1 MDRVLQAP
9 KLPPQS
15 AADAETEKNL
25 RETFKKISGVDL
37 EVDAYELRDILN
49 SAFMKGT
56 GKVCLGGS
64 HGNLPPGY
72 TCRLRAGL
80 ARDRDQLRT
89 LRLYGEWDF
98 LVKLRIAK

>member
-1 MDRVLQAP
+1 MVRILQAP

-49 SAFMKGT
+49 SAFMKGMNSECMARMICGWEVT
-56 GKVCLGGS
+56 VGNGS
-64 HGNLPPGY
+64 LPPGY
-72 TCRLRAGL
+72 TR
-80 ARDRDQLRT
+80 QLQADWI
-89 LRLYGEWDF
+89 ES
-98 LVKLRIAK
+98 